1 MGTEPPVLR
10 VVFDTNTVV
19 SALVFEGRLRWLRQ
33 AWRNGRL
40 IPLVSRETITELIRV
55 LAYPKFRLSS
65 EEIELLLSD
74 YLPYAE
80 VVDVADGPEE
90 TIRCPDP
97 DDQMF
102 LDLAIAGGA
111 DGLVSGDRH
120 LLDLVS
126 AVPFEILTP
135 AALEAMIESE

>member
-1 MGTEPPVLR
+1 MGEKPSALR

-19 SALVFEGRLRWLRQ
+19 SALVFEGRLQWLRQ
-33 AWRNGRL
+33 AWRNERL
-40 IPLVSRETITELIRV
+40 IPLVSRATITELIRV
-55 LAYPKFRLSS
+55 LAYPKFRLSH
-65 EEIELLLSD
+65 EEIELLLAD

-80 VVDVADGPEE
+80 VVDIADARE
-90 TIRCPDP
+90 TIPCPDP

-126 AVPFEILTP
+126 VVPFEILTP